1 MRHCPHV
8 ALIIDTLGV
17 YGRRIL
23 RGINHYLSSHSSWS
37 IYLDPYRRLEDS
49 LPRWL
54 LDWHGDGIICRSIT
68 ASSAEHLRRLKIPIV
83 NLNDSWPDLGLPLI
97 RSDDHTIGRLAAEH
111 LLERGFRHFAFCG
124 YASPGWSQR
133 RREGFAAALR
143 HRGELCSVYESPWG
157 GSSRSCPGEREQEAM
172 GHWLAALPRPLGVL
186 ACNDERGLHVLNACQ
201 RIDAAV
207 PDEVAVLGIDDDDLL
222 CSLCRPPLS
231 SVVPNPERIGHEAA
245 ALLDRF
251 MAGDK
256 PPRRE
261 LLVEP
266 LGVTARQSTEVLAVD
281 DPNLSAALR
290 YIREHAC
297 EGIMVPEVL
306 KQVPLS
312 RTVLERQFRKYL
324 GHSPQAEIR
333 SMQLKRVKQLLA
345 ETDLSLQQ
353 IAKLAGYKHPEY
365 MNVAFKRLTGQ
376 TPGHYRYLLKGGKT
390 TASAPHS
397 PRARF
402 SSR

>member
-1 MRHCPHV
+1 
-8 ALIIDTLGV
+8 
-17 YGRRIL
+17 
-23 RGINHYLSSHSSWS
+23 
-37 IYLDPYRRLEDS
+37 
-49 LPRWL
+49 
-54 LDWHGDGIICRSIT
+54 
-68 ASSAEHLRRLKIPIV
+68 
-83 NLNDSWPDLGLPLI
+83 
-97 RSDDHTIGRLAAEH
+97 
-111 LLERGFRHFAFCG
+111 
-124 YASPGWSQR
+124 
-133 RREGFAAALR
+133 
-143 HRGELCSVYESPWG
+143 
-157 GSSRSCPGEREQEAM
+157 M

-186 ACNDERGLHVLNACQ
+186 TCNDERGLHVLNACQ

-231 SVVPNPERIGHEAA
+231 SVVPNPERIGYEAA
-245 ALLDRF
+245 SLLDCLI
-251 MAGDK
+251 AGAK

-266 LGVTARQSTEVLAVD
+266 LGVTARQSTEVLALD

-312 RTVLERQFRKYL
+312 RTALERQFRKYL

-333 SMQLKRVKQLLA
+333 ATQLKRVKELLA
-345 ETDLSLQQ
+345 ETELSLQQ
-353 IAKLAGYKHPEY
+353 IAKLTGYKHPEY

-376 TPGHYRYLLKGGKT
+376 TPGHYRHLLKGET
-390 TASAPHS
+390 ATASTPGF
-397 PRARF
+397 PRAGF
-402 SSR
+402 ASN